1 MRRFSLFEEFAGPV
15 TGELVFKHGS
25 HNQKD
30 HAGRSGGAR
39 EVQVSDVDSAWDAV
53 LTSEARALDDRQKAH
68 PERYNPSGQRDYGLK
83 DGATE
88 TRIVKQEGPPRIR
101 DYETNTSAGLTM
113 TEAMNVEGSL
123 GAAASGY
130 GKPLVPVAESRPPQ
144 HVYRV
149 MSTQEFDAARERGY
163 IRSDERMNLASG
175 EGTVTSLRSTGSFYA
190 PVDGSDYRVVRIKYA
205 DEDGWRT
212 DLTDGYIKTQDRVP
226 FDRVDV
232 FTSPISQ
239 VVTKH
244 GSHDQS
250 SHGRRGGGVSPAS
263 EAARQ
268 AEEDMNYIMGRT
280 IFPPAW
286 SGPAMTT
293 FVPKRSLG
301 DRVDSAR
308 RRIRQWKKERGKR
321 ELARMSPAELE
332 RLGAANRAR
341 EAARREALTPVAK
354 TVDGVYEIL
363 QRLLG
368 DVVEPSLWVELIN
381 DPRPIADLDGPL
393 GDLVD
398 EMLGAATPVSAVVK
412 FAPGLRPVLKHGSH
426 NQKDHAGKTG
436 ANGNT
441 TADTGPV
448 GSLDG
453 VPFGSDYISEM
464 NSYIQEPNPPAVL
477 YHVAPKSAR
486 ADILRNGLD
495 PADRTWNTGAGAD
508 DEYRDEHLWMKDENG
523 EDFAY
528 DYRPKGI
535 YMFPSVE
542 RANQYAE
549 GNNGDV
555 YRIDTKANRREII
568 RDPSVAG
575 NWDYLDPE
583 YDHAY
588 VTRYVEPSALT
599 LLGPI
604 EKHLSGQHDQKTH
617 GRGTQQSLPGTEGAG
632 PGPAGKF
639 TEWGDRAK
647 EIEYMAG
654 QGMSSD
660 ELNATLNPD
669 PDSFDADLV
678 REEVESEYMWEIDQ
692 KVEERMSRTLLME
705 DEDEVEATRLE
716 YREEA
721 IDQFVDDYGD
731 EVRQRMAGE
740 EFDSDKAIQ
749 DFQEVYGVYHEG
761 ITKDGRTVALMADV
775 TEAWGPQGGDN
786 SIDIKG
792 QISDADTGAYV
803 GRFHRRFETDR
814 FGRVTVSHE
823 LLQIEDEDYQGTG
836 FAKTFNRQAENYY
849 ISHGIDT
856 VHVHAAL
863 DGGGYAW
870 ASQGFDWDYGNHDKS
885 RSNMNRRL
893 DLYERSVPN
902 IPDNLR
908 RDMARLRTRLNDLS
922 VTDPDYPTPNEI
934 ANLGR
939 IDGVDTWPGK
949 MIMRGSN
956 WYGSKHLTPS
966 GARQSTTER
975 AAASRRRAQEDYEAE
990 RAPGR
995 GQMTMDRDFLEGAL
1009 SQATTATTP
1018 LFPPIPGVVE

>member
-1 MRRFSLFEEFAGPV
+1 MPAAQDDVVVRFAPGLRPV
-15 TGELVFKHGS
+15 LKHGS

-30 HAGRSGGAR
+30 HAGKKSGVELTDDQIRDVMRSHDTAPEMFSAIAAMQGKSMAPKIGNVSEPNMYRGLADR
-39 EVQVSDVDSAWDAV
+39 AKDVDRLVEGQVSTVFTGTWGDGLYVTPLKEEATFYGGVVGMKLDSKARILRGEAEWARAPVGEWDA
-53 LTSEARALDDRQKAH
+53 
-68 PERYNPSGQRDYGLK
+68 NGQ
-83 DGATE
+83 
-88 TRIVKQEGPPRIR
+88 
-101 DYETNTSAGLTM
+101 
-113 TEAMNVEGSL
+113 
-123 GAAASGY
+123 
-130 GKPLVPVAESRPPQ
+130 
-144 HVYRV
+144 
-149 MSTQEFDAARERGY
+149 F
-163 IRSDERMNLASG
+163 RSDFIDINDVPNLTVASMKNVYWAGKGYDGFQPFSREAVLFNG
-175 EGTVTSLRSTGSFYA
+175 EHLTLNRNDLA
-190 PVDGSDYRVVRIKYA
+190 PV
-205 DEDGWRT
+205 
-212 DLTDGYIKTQDRVP
+212 Q
-226 FDRVDV
+226 
-232 FTSPISQ
+232 
-239 VVTKH
+239 KH
-244 GSHDQS
+244 GRHDQS
-250 SHGRRGGGVSPAS
+250 SHGRRGGGGVAS
-263 EAARQ
+263 EAAQR
-268 AEEDMNYIMGRT
+268 AEEDVNYIMGRT

-308 RRIRQWKKERGKR
+308 RRIRQWKKDRARR

-412 FAPGLRPVLKHGSH
+412 FAPGLQPML
-426 NQKDHAGKTG
+426 
-436 ANGNT
+436 
-441 TADTGPV
+441 
-448 GSLDG
+448 
-453 VPFGSDYISEM
+453 
-464 NSYIQEPNPPAVL
+464 
-477 YHVAPKSAR
+477 
-486 ADILRNGLD
+486 
-495 PADRTWNTGAGAD
+495 
-508 DEYRDEHLWMKDENG
+508 
-523 EDFAY
+523 
-528 DYRPKGI
+528 
-535 YMFPSVE
+535 
-542 RANQYAE
+542 
-549 GNNGDV
+549 
-555 YRIDTKANRREII
+555 
-568 RDPSVAG
+568 
-575 NWDYLDPE
+575 
-583 YDHAY
+583 
-588 VTRYVEPSALT
+588 
-599 LLGPI
+599 
-604 EKHLSGQHDQKTH
+604 KHLSGKHDQKTH

-639 TEWGDRAK
+639 TEWGDRAG

-654 QGMSSD
+654 AGMSSD
-660 ELNATLNPD
+660 DLNATLNAD
-669 PDSFDADLV
+669 PDAFDADLV
-678 REEVESEYMWEIDQ
+678 RQEVELEYDWEIDQ
-692 KVEERMSRTLLME
+692 QVEERMSRTLLME

-731 EVRQRMAGE
+731 EVRERMVGE
-740 EFDSDKAIQ
+740 TFDSDKAIQ
-749 DFQEVYGVYHEG
+749 EFDEVYGNVYHEG
-761 ITKDGRTVALMADV
+761 VTKDGRTVALTTEV

-792 QISDADTGAYV
+792 QIVDADTGNYV
-803 GRFHRRFETDR
+803 GRFHRRFEPD
-814 FGRVTVSHE
+814 GNGGVTVSHE

-870 ASQGFDWDYGNHDKS
+870 ASQGFDWDYRNHDKS

-893 DLYERSVPN
+893 DLYEQSVPN

-908 RDMARLRTRLNDLS
+908 RDMGRLRTRLNDLS
-922 VTDPDYPTPNEI
+922 VTDPDYPTPKEI

-975 AAASRRRAQEDYEAE
+975 AAASRRRAQDAYESE

-995 GQMTMDRDFLEGAL
+995 GQKTMDRDFLEGAL